1 VIFLKEENNKNVD
14 FLNVIYK
21 ISEMGI
27 IGIDDV
33 IDKVEKREF
42 REFLM
47 EQREEYNEILEES
60 EHLFDAYGMKEKELG
75 TMTKVN
81 SKVMSEVKLMTN
93 DSDEVV
99 AKMMMEGTNKGII
112 KINKA
117 INENNVEDEEAL
129 KLAQKL
135 IKVMEHNLDE
145 LKIYL

>member
-1 VIFLKEENNKNVD
+1 MNKYKFEEKTIEDAINSALKELNINEEN
-14 FLNVIYK
+14 L
-21 ISEMGI
+21 I
-27 IGIDDV
+27 I

-47 EQREEYNEILEES
+47 EQREEYNEILKES

>member
-47 EQREEYNEILEES
+47 EQREEYNEILKES